1 MKRSILIAVLV
12 LFSAFGLSAQTPDRS
27 KVVTQLRN
35 LIKEQRQEIDR
46 LAENEKKKDQ
56 YAKELYTENEK
67 AQTQINTV
75 GTERDGWRDYGN
87 DQHEKLMNA
96 EVRVAKKDATI
107 LKLSGTI
114 AALLL
119 AIGVYLFLKFY
130 MRLPI

>member
-1 MKRSILIAVLV
+1 MKRLILLV
-12 LFSAFGLSAQTPDRS
+12 LFISCVSAPALTKDELIRQIRGKVGQLEQELGRAQNAAASADGH
-27 KVVTQLRN
+27 V
-35 LIKEQRQEIDR
+35 ER
-46 LAENEKKKDQ
+46 LQ
-56 YAKELYTENEK
+56 GELDV
-67 AQTQINTV
+67 AQTQVNTV

-96 EVRVAKKDATI
+96 EVRVAKKQATI

-114 AALLL
+114 AALML